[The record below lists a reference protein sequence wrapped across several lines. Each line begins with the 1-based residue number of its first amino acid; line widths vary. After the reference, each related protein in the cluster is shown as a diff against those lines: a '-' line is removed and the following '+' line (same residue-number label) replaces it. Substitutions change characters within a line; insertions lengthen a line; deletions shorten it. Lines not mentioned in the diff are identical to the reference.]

1 MRFRKYQG
9 LGNDY
14 IVLERADAGGSDL
27 PATLVQRICDRHFG
41 VGSDGILIEEEAPSD
56 APSDEAQF
64 ALRILNPDG
73 SEAEKSGNGLR
84 IFSRYLWDEGRVG
97 EEPFSVV
104 TRGGTVR
111 CQVRDS
117 GRTVFVE
124 MGTARFDSALVP
136 VLGPPRE
143 VVGEEIEAGGER
155 LRITAVSMGNP
166 HCVVHVDELSAELAH
181 RLGPALESHP
191 LFPTRTNVQFCKVLG
206 PHRIQIEIWERG
218 AGSTL
223 ASGSSSCAA
232 AAASVRLGRCAFGDV
247 TVVMPGGTLEIVVG
261 ADYAM
266 TMLGPVGK
274 VMEGTLAEEVVADV
288 G

>member
-1 MRFRKYQG
+1 MRFRKYQD

-14 IVLERADAGGSDL
+14 IVLERADVGGSDL

-56 APSDEAQF
+56 APSDQAQF
-64 ALRILNPDG
+64 ALRTLNPDG

-97 EEPFSVV
+97 EEPFSVA
-104 TRGGTVR
+104 TRGGTVH
-111 CQVRDS
+111 CQVRDA
-117 GRTVFVE
+117 GRTVLVE
-124 MGTARFDSALVP
+124 MGTARFDSELIP
-136 VLGPPRE
+136 VLGPRRE